1 MFGDVLVLLRDRLN
15 DFIHAQ
21 SGTPLPDAGEDKV
34 LLIDGEKMDPI
45 EFRLGAITGLL
56 VNIEEEGILRSADPY
71 RGLTADGKPQRV
83 QPEIR
88 LNLYVLF
95 VARFKVYEQGLQ
107 YLAMVLRFF
116 QAHRAMDHDNTP
128 ALGAEIEKLVLEL
141 VTLPMS
147 EQNEIWSALR
157 TSYHPSLLYRVR
169 MVVFKDQ
176 VGTSVPQIGN
186 TELRISR
193 SQ

>member
-83 QPEIR
+83 QPE
-88 LNLYVLF
+88 
-95 VARFKVYEQGLQ
+95 
-107 YLAMVLRFF
+107 
-116 QAHRAMDHDNTP
+116 RA
-128 ALGAEIEKLVLEL
+128 G
-141 VTLPMS
+141 
-147 EQNEIWSALR
+147 
-157 TSYHPSLLYRVR
+157 PSPP
-169 MVVFKDQ
+169 K
-176 VGTSVPQIGN
+176 
-186 TELRISR
+186 
-193 SQ
+193 

>member
-1 MFGDVLVLLRDRLN
+1 M
-15 DFIHAQ
+15 
-21 SGTPLPDAGEDKV
+21 

-56 VNIEEEGILRSADPY
+56 VNIEEEGMLRSADPY

-83 QPEIR
+83 QPEVR

-116 QAHRAMDHDNTP
+116 QANRAMDHDNTP
-128 ALGAEIEKLVLEL
+128 TLGADIEKLVLEL